1 MVFRSLL
8 YGWLGAILAGLAV
21 GMTGVAF
28 GMLTE
33 SVVAVS
39 TAMGVVVGVLGLSLP
54 WVRQRARA
62 TATIRR
68 RRR

>member
-21 GMTGVAF
+21 GVTGVAF
-28 GMLTE
+28 GMPTE

-39 TAMGVVVGVLGLSLP
+39 APMGVVMGILGLSLP
-54 WVRQRARA
+54 WVRQRA
-62 TATIRR
+62 TATLRGRR
-68 RRR
+68 R

>member
-39 TAMGVVVGVLGLSLP
+39 TAMGVVMGVLGLSLP
-54 WVRQRARA
+54 WARQRA